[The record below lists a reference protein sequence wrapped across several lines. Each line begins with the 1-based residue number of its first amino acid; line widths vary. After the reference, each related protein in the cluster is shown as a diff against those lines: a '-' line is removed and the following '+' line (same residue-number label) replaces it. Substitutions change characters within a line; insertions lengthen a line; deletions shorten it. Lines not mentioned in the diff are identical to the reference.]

1 MSKIEFTGHSRVSSV
16 LRLTPVSKVELTGLW
31 SLKSKQ
37 CFEAYPSG
45 LWSLKSKQCFE
56 AYPSVK
62 DRADGFVV
70 TQE

>member
-1 MSKIEFTGHSRVSSV
+1 MSKI
-16 LRLTPVSKVELTGLW
+16 ELTGLW

-37 CFEAYPSG
+37 CFRLTPVSKIELTG